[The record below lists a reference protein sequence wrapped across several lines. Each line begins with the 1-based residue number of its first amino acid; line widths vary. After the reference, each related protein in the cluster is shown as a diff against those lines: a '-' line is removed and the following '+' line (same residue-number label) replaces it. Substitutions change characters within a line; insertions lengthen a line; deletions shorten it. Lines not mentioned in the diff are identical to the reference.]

1 MDDYCKKSKVPETAM
16 FKPQQQY
23 RRCVAETFKVFPPS
37 AVVLIDSL
45 LSLEPEVRG
54 TASSALQSDV
64 SFIFF
69 CETLY
74 LHGYFKISLVEVHVG
89 TQINNIS
96 QVMEK
101 MSNL

>member
-64 SFIFF
+64 SFICYHKNHFLLLWKF
-69 CETLY
+69 N
-74 LHGYFKISLVEVHVG
+74 ILVLPV
-89 TQINNIS
+89 
-96 QVMEK
+96 
-101 MSNL
+101 

>member
-1 MDDYCKKSKVPETAM
+1 MDDYCKKSKEPETAM

-69 CETLY
+69 CESFICYHKNHFL
-74 LHGYFKISLVEVHVG
+74 LLWKFNILV
-89 TQINNIS
+89 
-96 QVMEK
+96 
-101 MSNL
+101 LPL

>member
-1 MDDYCKKSKVPETAM
+1 M

-64 SFIFF
+64 SFGSSHKNVFF
-69 CETLY
+69 TSREAEYISITYVVKITL
-74 LHGYFKISLVEVHVG
+74 
-89 TQINNIS
+89 
-96 QVMEK
+96 
-101 MSNL
+101 